1 MDETPTE
8 DDRKFHGWRLLGV
21 LAIVVVAI
29 AVVSVIVDW
38 LVLGSLFDRVL

>member
-21 LAIVVVAI
+21 LAIVVVTI